1 MLFIN
6 KHAIYSYELELV
18 ASGERMSLGRIRV
31 ARIKQCPDAFPYV
44 F

>member
-18 ASGERMSLGRIRV
+18 ASEEGMSLGRIRV
-31 ARIKQCPDAFPYV
+31 ARIKQCPDAFP
-44 F
+44 